1 LLERIERL
9 ENKPA
14 YACDLKPKITT
25 CETCG
30 CVIYKIKVNQGKA
43 EIKQRLKLA
52 THRYDFTAGEEEN
65 YLYHPYY
72 CKIHMPKEKK

>member
-1 LLERIERL
+1 MFIKKKHLLERIERL

-43 EIKQRLKLA
+43 EIKQR
-52 THRYDFTAGEEEN
+52 
-65 YLYHPYY
+65 
-72 CKIHMPKEKK
+72 